1 VMNSFNMAARSP
13 TPSISRRHPPTCGC
27 GLRRSGA
34 AGAGFSP
41 TPGSRSC
48 WAPASTT
55 SITSTWPSSASRRE
69 SWIWLTPPRYLG
81 KPGQFWTVKTVDPMR
96 ALVLEQRPPLPHH
109 RNVDTRTATTRQ
121 MERKML
127 KTIAK
132 RSVPPASQLSTFRS
146 AEGKRL
152 YLDAY
157 QKALGQWPVPFQDL
171 MVPTAFGD
179 THVIVSGEPA
189 AAPVVLLHA
198 TGTSATGWLK
208 NVGPLSQHH
217 RVFAVDIMGEAGRSR
232 QHALL
237 RDRHDCATWVASL
250 LDQLGL
256 EQASFVGWSFGGW
269 ATLAFLMAEPD
280 RVSKCVLL
288 APYASLAP
296 YKLPVLLFL
305 KLAPYLPTGPPGRL
319 ALRMM
324 APGFRFDERFAEQFI
339 LGGRYFK
346 AADPKASVFPQPYS
360 DEELRSISTPVLLL
374 VGDEETTFK
383 PQLAVNRAR
392 RHIPHIETD
401 VLPGIGHLIA
411 MEAAEE
417 VNQRILRFLE

>member
-1 VMNSFNMAARSP
+1 
-13 TPSISRRHPPTCGC
+13 
-27 GLRRSGA
+27 
-34 AGAGFSP
+34 
-41 TPGSRSC
+41 
-48 WAPASTT
+48 
-55 SITSTWPSSASRRE
+55 
-69 SWIWLTPPRYLG
+69 
-81 KPGQFWTVKTVDPMR
+81 
-96 ALVLEQRPPLPHH
+96 
-109 RNVDTRTATTRQ
+109 
-121 MERKML
+121 
-127 KTIAK
+127 
-132 RSVPPASQLSTFRS
+132 
-146 AEGKRL
+146 
-152 YLDAY
+152 
-157 QKALGQWPVPFQDL
+157 

-179 THVIVSGEPA
+179 THVIVSGEPG

-324 APGFRFDERFAEQFI
+324 APGVSASMSASPNSSSS
-339 LGGRYFK
+339 G
-346 AADPKASVFPQPYS
+346 AATSRPQIPRPACSRSRTATKNSVPYRPPS
-360 DEELRSISTPVLLL
+360 YCW
-374 VGDEETTFK
+374 
-383 PQLAVNRAR
+383 
-392 RHIPHIETD
+392 
-401 VLPGIGHLIA
+401 
-411 MEAAEE
+411 
-417 VNQRILRFLE
+417 